1 MVINYF
7 KIKPSNLTES
17 ELDEYSKYIGLPL
30 YKEAIIN
37 NIVSM
42 PSIITFRIT
51 QKVNRDSFKTKL
63 YQIFL

>member
-7 KIKPSNLTES
+7 KIKPLNLIES
-17 ELDEYSKYIGLPL
+17 ELDEYSKYIGLSL

-63 YQIFL
+63 HQIFL

>member
-7 KIKPSNLTES
+7 KIQPLNLIES
-17 ELDEYSKYIGLPL
+17 ELDEYSKYIGLSL

-63 YQIFL
+63 HQIFL